1 MSGSRIDPRELP
13 DERAYRRSASMI
25 GWRVMAVCAGLVVV
39 GGGVILAFVFWQ
51 TTPWEAN
58 QPPQPGEVEVRLD
71 PGELVLAVVL
81 LATGA
86 VLSAGLAARM
96 IARRAVQP
104 LDEAFQ
110 LQRRFVADASH
121 ELRTPLAV
129 LGARAQQLAAMTP
142 DADPRGAILA
152 ELRQDVR
159 NLALVM
165 DDMLDAAT
173 GATAARGRAALD
185 GVAAEV
191 ARDLA
196 TVAEEFGVAIAV
208 TVPPL
213 EVAMPGSAL
222 RRCLVALVD
231 NALDHSPAG
240 GTVRI
245 AAERRGGAAI
255 VSVSDEGSGIR
266 GVAPERVFDRFA
278 HGAPPSTPRGR
289 GRTGRG
295 IGLALVRELCEASGG
310 DVRVAASGPHGTRFE
325 LTLPLA
331 ADGAPR

>member
-1 MSGSRIDPRELP
+1 MPATRIDPSELP
-13 DERAYRRSASMI
+13 DERAYRRSAAVI
-25 GWRVMAVCAGLVVV
+25 GWQVMAVCAGLVVV
-39 GGGVILAFVFWQ
+39 GGAVILAFVFWQ

-96 IARRAVQP
+96 IARRAVRP

-129 LGARAQQLAAMTP
+129 LGARAQQLAALTP
-142 DADPRGAILA
+142 ADDPRGPVLA

-159 NLALVM
+159 IMAEVV

-173 GATAARGRAALD
+173 GAETARGSAALD
-185 GVAAEV
+185 EVAAGV
-191 ARDLA
+191 ARDLSA
-196 TVAEEFGVAIAV
+196 LAEEFGVSLRVETQRID
-208 TVPPL
+208 VPVP
-213 EVAMPGSAL
+213 VSAL

-231 NALDHSPAG
+231 NAIDHSPAG

-245 AAERRGGAAI
+245 AAERRNGAA
-255 VSVSDEGSGIR
+255 VVTVADEGRGIE
-266 GVAPERVFDRFA
+266 GVDPARVFDRFA
-278 HGAPPSTPRGR
+278 HGTAPRTPRGR
-289 GRTGRG
+289 SRTGRG
-295 IGLALVRELCEASGG
+295 IGLALVREICEAHGG
-310 DVRVAASGPHGTRFE
+310 EARVAASGPEGTRFE
-325 LTLPLA
+325 LILPLA
-331 ADGAPR
+331 PEGGR